1 MKNIILIL
9 FIFVALQSAI
19 AQQKK
24 KVIAKTA
31 PAAVVKKAPVSKKV
45 ATSKVST
52 TEKAASKEAPAQKEI
67 AKKAA
72 PTEKITNNQTSS
84 QKASS
89 QKASAQKASAQ
100 KSNVA
105 VAYSKED
112 FQLNAGIG
120 VSGWGVPVY
129 VGADYFVDND
139 ISIGAEV
146 SYQTFNETIFVQKY
160 KSSILGIGVN
170 GNYHFRRVLKL
181 PNEWDLYA
189 GIGIGYYIWSFDNVN
204 YAGSNTSG
212 TGFGGQ
218 IGARYFI
225 NNKFAINAELG
236 GASTTSGARIGIT
249 YKL

>member
-84 QKASS
+84 QKAAS
-89 QKASAQKASAQ
+89 QKASGQ

-204 YAGSNTSG
+204 YAGSNSSG

>member
-89 QKASAQKASAQ
+89 QKASAQ

-204 YAGSNTSG
+204 YAGSNSSG

>member
-84 QKASS
+84 QKA
-89 QKASAQKASAQ
+89 ASQKASAQ

-204 YAGSNTSG
+204 YAGSNSSG

>member
-84 QKASS
+84 QKA
-89 QKASAQKASAQ
+89 ASQKASAQ

>member
-1 MKNIILIL
+1 MKNIILFL

-72 PTEKITNNQTSS
+72 PTEKITNNQTAS
-84 QKASS
+84 QKA
-89 QKASAQKASAQ
+89 AAQKASAQ

-105 VAYSKED
+105 VAYFKED

-204 YAGSNTSG
+204 YAGSNSSG

>member
-1 MKNIILIL
+1 MKNIILFL

-31 PAAVVKKAPVSKKV
+31 PAAVVKKAAVSKKV

-84 QKASS
+84 QKA
-89 QKASAQKASAQ
+89 AAQKASAQ

-204 YAGSNTSG
+204 YAGSNSSG